1 VYISDSYAI
10 TIDNPYQIPRTYVS
24 II

>member
-1 VYISDSYAI
+1 MYISDSYTI

>member
-1 VYISDSYAI
+1 MYISDSYAI